1 MVNKVDEH
9 RIALERAQP
18 VAEQIVKLLEPHCEV
33 GKVEIVGSIRRLRP
47 WVHDIDLVLIPKD
60 LWQVHSVLLGLGK
73 LKMSGPRILRV
84 TYGQFPID
92 VYFADLT
99 TWGTLLLIR
108 TGSAENNIRLA
119 SIAQAQGWRLKAN
132 GDGLFGVDGI
142 KLAGETERS
151 IYEALGL
158 RWQEPWEREVRH

>member
-1 MVNKVDEH
+1 MVNKIDEH

-18 VAEQIVKLLEPHCEV
+18 VAEEIVKLLEPHCVE
-33 GKVEIVGSIRRLRP
+33 GKVEIVGSIRRKRP
-47 WVHDIDLVLIPKD
+47 WVHDLDLVLIPKD

-73 LKMSGPRILRV
+73 LKMSGPKILRV
-84 TYGQFPID
+84 IYGQFPID
-92 VYFADLT
+92 VYFADQA

-119 SIAQAQGWRLKAN
+119 SIAKAKGWHLKA
-132 GDGLFGVDGI
+132 GGEGLFGVDEI

-151 IYEALGL
+151 IYGALEIP
-158 RWQEPWEREVRH
+158 WQEPWEREVRR